1 MDLELTGKVALVTG
15 GSRGIGKAIALEL
28 AREGVDVAICARTPE
43 PLESAAQEITE
54 ATGRRILPI
63 TADMASR
70 EQIERMVET
79 AASSLGAIHILVNN
93 AAPVGGLASGPLAT
107 IDDAVVMEDLNIK
120 FMGYLRCARAT
131 APYMQQE
138 GWGRII
144 NIAGLGARNSGPVS
158 GGPRNVAVVHLTKT
172 LADELGAFGITVNVI
187 HPGTTRTE
195 RTAEMVASQADR
207 DGLTLAEVEQ
217 RMGQGNAIRRIVDAQ
232 EVAYVTAFLASP
244 KAVAI
249 SGEVIA
255 AGGGAGR
262 AVYF

>member
-1 MDLELTGKVALVTG
+1 MDLELSGRAALVTG

-28 AREGVDVAICARTPE
+28 AREGVYVAICARNPE
-43 PLESAAQEITE
+43 PLKAAAQEISE
-54 ATGRRILPI
+54 ATGRRVLPI

-70 EQIERMVET
+70 EQIEQMVET
-79 AASSLGAIHILVNN
+79 AASSLGALHILVNN

-107 IDDAVVMEDLNIK
+107 IDDDVVMEDLNIK
-120 FMGYLRCARAT
+120 FMGYLRSARAA
-131 APYMQQE
+131 APHMQQA

-144 NIAGLGARNSGPVS
+144 NIAGLGARNSGPIS
-158 GGPRNVAVVHLTKT
+158 GGPRNIAVVHLTKT
-172 LADELGAFGITVNVI
+172 LADELGAFGITVNVV

-195 RTAEMVASQADR
+195 RTAGMVASQADR
-207 DGLTLAEVEQ
+207 DGLSLAEIEQ
-217 RMGQGNAIRRIVDAQ
+217 RMGQRNAIRRIVDAQ

-249 SGEVIA
+249 SGEVIVA
-255 AGGGAGR
+255 SGGAGS